1 MIFGASLG
9 PFVKKA
15 LVEKGFQT
23 NINKIIETLPLD
35 PKVSNM
41 DAVVL
46 GPKDMQGTS
55 GKMLQA
61 ALNGKHPSVGILYFY
76 QKDKDADLVN
86 GDVSKIK
93 IGKLTPEEIQQKVE
107 LSIGE
112 ISGDNRI
119 IESGDNKAHQM
130 ARAKLATPI
139 PKPILPDVEAELEV
153 AATVMPEVEPP
164 KSLEQRIRE
173 IGEFAN
179 FGFFKEALR
188 KDVVL
193 AELMD
198 QNTEYAGLV
207 NMLEA
212 YDREI
217 ASIFQEANLPAEQRF
232 EMIRAISIDRSTFSG
247 MHNSIIADKL
257 AAIMEAIVS
266 SAEATVERRIETLRE
281 ALGVVT
287 SAELLYDDHGKLEAL
302 IDARMRVQVDLME
315 LSKEI
320 IEVYMAMDKTVTEH
334 LDGMGAEFASDNAY
348 INEIMQ
354 PIKPLFL
361 PQNIAAVTNKLI
373 GDLHKKRVVL
383 SIVEEKIKKLIDLV
397 FKLCEEDATIID
409 YQQKLIRLLMAQRV
423 ENVVIVDHVIK
434 YCLRIFVGPTDTG
447 RTATALAW
455 SGIVSRR
462 KNTLLLDFTGSSKLR
477 QYGVEPVEL
486 TTFLNDR
493 LERPFVCVE
502 GNLEEA
508 WEKADEVV
516 AELKTRL
523 NYYAHI
529 HILLD
534 AGQTELLNR
543 LAKSA
548 LSVHFLTDCTP
559 RGNRLLK
566 QTIEHFRADNV
577 ATKAILIDPPVDPA
591 RVLADL
597 SLDPLMTK
605 AIILPRLQ
613 HIRACSLNQAKPYE
627 SWEVVEAFEEA
638 FR

>member
-1 MIFGASLG
+1 
-9 PFVKKA
+9 
-15 LVEKGFQT
+15 
-23 NINKIIETLPLD
+23 
-35 PKVSNM
+35 
-41 DAVVL
+41 
-46 GPKDMQGTS
+46 
-55 GKMLQA
+55 MLQA
-61 ALNGKHPSVGILYFY
+61 ALNGKHASVGILYFY
-76 QKDKDADLVN
+76 QKEKDADLIY
-86 GDVSKIK
+86 GDISKIK
-93 IGKLTPEEIQQKVE
+93 IGKITPEEIQQEVE
-107 LSIGE
+107 RTIGD
-112 ISGDNRI
+112 IGRDNRI
-119 IESGDNKAHQM
+119 IESGDNKAHEI
-130 ARAKLATPI
+130 ARVKLTTPI
-139 PKPILPDVEAELEV
+139 PKPISPVIEAEQEV
-153 AATVMPEVEPP
+153 AATVLPEVEPP
-164 KSLEQRIRE
+164 KTLEQRIRE
-173 IGEFAN
+173 MGEFAN

-232 EMIRAISIDRSTFSG
+232 EMIKAIGIDRSTFSG
-247 MHNSIIADKL
+247 MQNSIVADKL

-266 SAEATVERRIETLRE
+266 SAEATVERRIESLRE

-320 IEVYMAMDKTVTEH
+320 IEVYMAMDKTVTEQ
-334 LDGMGAEFASDNAY
+334 LDGMGAEYASDNVY

-354 PIKPLFL
+354 PLKPLFL
-361 PQNIAAVTNKLI
+361 PRNIAAVTNKLI

-383 SIVEEKIKKLIDLV
+383 SIVEEKIKKLVDLV

-423 ENVVIVDHVIK
+423 ENVVVVDHVIK
-434 YCLRIFVGPTDTG
+434 YCLRIFVGPADTG
-447 RTATALAW
+447 RTATALTW

-462 KNTLLLDFTGSSKLR
+462 KNTLLLDLTGNSKLS

-486 TTFLNDR
+486 NLFLKDR
-493 LERPFVCVE
+493 LERQFICVE
-502 GNLEEA
+502 GNLEE
-508 WEKADEVV
+508 EGNRVEEVV

-523 NYYAHI
+523 HYYAHV

-566 QTIEHFRADNV
+566 TTVEHFRAENV
-577 ATKAILIDPPVDPA
+577 ASKAILIDPPLDPH
-591 RVLADL
+591 RMLADL

-605 AIILPRLQ
+605 AIILPRMQ
-613 HIRACSLNQAKPYE
+613 YIRACSLNQSKPYE
-627 SWEVVEAFEEA
+627 SWEVAETFEEA